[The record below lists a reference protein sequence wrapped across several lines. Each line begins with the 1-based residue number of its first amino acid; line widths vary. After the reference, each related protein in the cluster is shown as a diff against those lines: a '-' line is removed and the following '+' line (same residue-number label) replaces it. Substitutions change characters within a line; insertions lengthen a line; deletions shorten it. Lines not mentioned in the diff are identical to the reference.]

1 MTRGFLRFL
10 RGNTIALLALFL
22 ALGGTTYAAV
32 SLPANSVGAKQLKKN
47 AVINKKI
54 KANAVTGAKVKNDS
68 LTGAD
73 VVEGSLG
80 KVPSA
85 ANADHATTN
94 ATNGDHAQR
103 TRMPSV
109 GSGRMAIRRC
119 PRLTAALHDWAACS
133 TSTRMA
139 PRETKTFTGPSGSV
153 RTASLGRLNGAV
165 NLPQGVTVTSLRL
178 DYLDDSGTFGLQ
190 RDMLLDEDAAV
201 RRGGTYTDIYAATLP
216 NTATP
221 GAVGSGTDTTPSVA
235 GSNVIDN
242 TKYNYTI
249 IIQDISR
256 PAPSRAA
263 RTSPTPFHPVSQPQV
278 TPARP
283 RDRPLRRQP
292 GALGRREQ
300 VLT

>member
-54 KANAVTGAKVKNDS
+54 KANAVTGGKVKNDS

-85 ANADHATTN
+85 ANADHATT
-94 ATNGDHAQR
+94 ATSA
-103 TRMPSV
+103 TT
-109 GSGRMAIRRC
+109 AT
-119 PRLTAALHDWAACS
+119 TAANANALGGLG
-133 TSTRMA
+133 
-139 PRETKTFTGPSGSV
+139 PNGYQKVPTGPQHY
-153 RTASLGRLNGAV
+153 SLGSLQYVDEDGAARAEAFNGTVGFCSNGVADRLNGAV
-165 NLPQGVTVTSLRL
+165 NLPQGVTVTSLKL
-178 DYLDDSGTFGLQ
+178 DYLDDSGTVGGNGTAFLTRMPLAGG
-190 RDMLLDEDAAV
+190 
-201 RRGGTYTDIYAATLP
+201 GGTYLDIFAASLP

-249 IIQDISR
+249 IIQSL
-256 PAPSRAA
+256 PSGAFACGTDLTYTVPSGFAAAGHTGPTSGPTAATAAWAA
-263 RTSPTPFHPVSQPQV
+263 R
-278 TPARP
+278 
-283 RDRPLRRQP
+283 
-292 GALGRREQ
+292 
-300 VLT
+300 